1 MKSGAVNIVTNPGQG
16 LSADISPL
24 ERQEDGEVL
33 RSMIELVNSHQATF
47 ADLTV
52 DDGDLKATSVDEG
65 TVYREELIEYKSRR
79 LDEDG
84 NLQVDNEG
92 IERQVNETQ
101 FIHAAEQVLLT
112 QSTTDDT
119 AREIIEAL
127 SSSVIEEAKID
138 IQSFA
143 AAHPEADPV
152 LEWGP
157 DTQQK
162 LNAICGVG
170 DLSTDTQIRNRLDRS
185 DSAQLSFEGLQWDGR
200 SLYGTVTNSG
210 YVEIYRDENGGD
222 IGTLEFTRFVLDEV
236 TPHASVAN

>member
-1 MKSGAVNIVTNPGQG
+1 VTNPGHG
-16 LSADISPL
+16 LSADVAPL
-24 ERQEDGEVL
+24 ERQEGDQLL
-33 RSMIELVNSHQATF
+33 RSTIELINSHQATF
-47 ADLTV
+47 ADLSV
-52 DDGDLKATSVDEG
+52 DDGELNATSVDEG
-65 TVYREELIEYKSRR
+65 TVYREEQVEFKSRR

-84 NLQVDNEG
+84 DLRVDNEG
-92 IERQVNETQ
+92 VERQVDETQ
-101 FIHAAEQVLLT
+101 FIHAAERLLLT
-112 QSTTDDT
+112 QSTKDDT

-127 SSSVIEEAKID
+127 SSSVIEEATID

-143 AAHPEADPV
+143 AAHPKADPV

-170 DLSTDTQIRNRLDRS
+170 DIASDEQIRKRLDRS

-200 SLYGTVTNSG
+200 RLYGTVTKSG
-210 YVEIYRDENGGD
+210 YVELYRDQNGGD

-236 TPHASVAN
+236 TPHASVAI